1 MTLKEIQE
9 SEWYKK
15 RPKVIQEAINKLP
28 PIHPYKFKDSGKQCI
43 IRSYEE
49 HKSGKL
55 EDVTC
60 TVVKT
65 GIGGVMAESGL
76 GVFDKDIGV
85 FGVSLDDLEA
95 WED

>member
-9 SEWYKK
+9 SDWYKE
-15 RPKVIQEAINKLP
+15 RPKVIQEAINLLP
-28 PIHPYKFKDSGKQCI
+28 PIQLYKFKNSGKQCS

-49 HKSGKL
+49 PESGKV

-65 GIGGVMAESGL
+65 GIGGVMAESEL
-76 GVFDKDIGV
+76 GSLDKDWGV
-85 FGVSLDDLEA
+85 FGVSIDDLEV